1 MRYSG
6 SNNVESVA
14 ESWLEAEISWVELD
28 GGRARFSNTQLK
40 NILRGFLLCIT
51 EESLYDLHYIINE
64 KIKSGMKKISN
75 DFLNQ

>member
-1 MRYSG
+1 MQYSA
-6 SNNVESVA
+6 SNNVQSVA

-28 GGRARFSNTQLK
+28 GCCARFSNTQLK

-51 EESLYDLHYIINE
+51 EESLYDLHYIITE